1 MTMKEN
7 TSEGMYRTAD
17 LALAAALCV
26 SRFGVEN
33 VDRVSHN
40 RLVFVFERNERL
52 NEAVERYWRGEL
64 LVEPQTFFNQLK
76 VLKARIYQD

>member
-1 MTMKEN
+1 MTMNE
-7 TSEGMYRTAD
+7 TLESVYRTAD

-26 SRFGVEN
+26 SRFAVEH
-33 VDRVSHN
+33 VERESQR

-52 NEAVERYWRGEL
+52 SEAVDKYWRGEL
-64 LVEPQTFFNQLK
+64 LVDPQTYFNQLK